1 MPHPLLNKP
10 APTVT
15 CPNADG
21 EDFTFTPGAS
31 GKPAVVFFV
40 PSVGACAML
49 LRPHDCSVDE
59 KFNVQVPMAAAV
71 RCAVSVISSSVSE
84 AFFVH

>member
-10 APTVT
+10 APTIT

-40 PSVGACAML
+40 PSVGMWTTLLPPHPFVNLAC
-49 LRPHDCSVDE
+49 HTGTYGCSREMCGFRDQLIGE
-59 KFNVQVPMAAAV
+59 
-71 RCAVSVISSSVSE
+71 
-84 AFFVH
+84 